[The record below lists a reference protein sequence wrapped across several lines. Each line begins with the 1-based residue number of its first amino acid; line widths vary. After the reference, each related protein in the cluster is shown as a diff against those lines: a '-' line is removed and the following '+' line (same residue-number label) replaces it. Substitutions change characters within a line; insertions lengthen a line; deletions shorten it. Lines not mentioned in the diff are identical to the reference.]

1 MQQKQNEILL
11 GGKQLLLRS
20 IPCCWKKIVL
30 TDNGCRQLKIS
41 KLVRQFIRK
50 GTKYIAW
57 KGVRGGENT
66 PT

>member
-20 IPCCWKKIVL
+20 IPYCWKKKIVL

-50 GTKYIAW
+50 GTKYSAC
-57 KGVRGGENT
+57 KGGGGENT